1 MQYALVR
8 HKVADYDKWKPAFD
22 EHAAARKANGMSG
35 HQLWR
40 NLDDPNELLIL
51 IEVDDLEK
59 GRQFAQSEDLR
70 KAMQRSKVA
79 DQPDIYFLDEIER
92 KSY

>member
-8 HKVADYDKWKPAFD
+8 HKVADYDKWKPSFD
-22 EHAAARKANGMSG
+22 EHGTTRKANGISG

-40 NLDDPNELLIL
+40 NIDDPNELLIL
-51 IEVDDLEK
+51 VEVDDLEK
-59 GRQFAQSEDLR
+59 VRQFVQSNDLQE
-70 KAMQRSKVA
+70 AMQRSGVA
-79 DQPDIYFLDEIER
+79 DQPDMYILDEIER

>member
-8 HKVADYDKWKPAFD
+8 HKVADYNKWKPAFD
-22 EHAAARKANGMSG
+22 EHGAARKANGICG

-40 NLDDPNELLIL
+40 NIDDPNEILIL
-51 IEVDDLEK
+51 VEVDDLEK
-59 GRQFAQSEDLR
+59 VRQFVQSDDLQE
-70 KAMQRSKVA
+70 AMQRSGVA
-79 DQPDIYFLDEIER
+79 DRPDMYILDEIER